1 MSKQA
6 TTHVADA
13 GQRPEA
19 RHQTPEAGR
28 RAAREVAATR
38 SAEADAR
45 GAVHGPAGKAR
56 HRPADKRVLTRT
68 TEPGAPETRYR
79 PMYARALRLRHLYPG
94 GMLCFVYFEGA
105 IALGLLL
112 ALAELVSWWVVL
124 ILPVSVALMVKV
136 NDLVAGAVARSAA
149 RTPER
154 ERERVRRE
162 VIAFMPT
169 AGHPTI
175 GPERN
180 EATAPAGS
188 HPTIGRPTIGP
199 ERNEATASRGG
210 HPAIGMERNEA
221 SAAPGGHERNVA
233 TVPPGDH
240 PTVGPEWSEATVQ
253 PGVQHDTTGHLGG
266 RDDTLG
272 PGESGAVTALT
283 EPTVQLPVAA
293 RRDKDVETTAQFP
306 VVPPAEQEA
315 GRRAETGGGY
325 AAAGR
330 YLDAAWRQHAYAM
343 AHHVE
348 HTDAPSQRERQSA
361 SRRYE

>member
-6 TTHVADA
+6 TAHAAEA
-13 GQRPEA
+13 GQREA
-19 RHQTPEAGR
+19 RHWWQGKRATSHAKERSAPEAGGRSTPEAGHHR
-28 RAAREVAATR
+28 TRGSAHEAAHRSAGAAVAAR
-38 SAEADAR
+38 SAEPDAIEA
-45 GAVHGPAGKAR
+45 GHGSVGKAR
-56 HRPADKRVLTRT
+56 HRPVEKRVLTRM
-68 TEPGAPETRYR
+68 TEPGAPEVRYR
-79 PMYARALRLRHLYPG
+79 PMYARALRLRHLHPG

-154 ERERVRRE
+154 ERERLRRE

-175 GPERN
+175 SP
-180 EATAPAGS
+180 
-188 HPTIGRPTIGP
+188 GR
-199 ERNEATASRGG
+199 SQ
-210 HPAIGMERNEA
+210 
-221 SAAPGGHERNVA
+221 AAA
-233 TVPPGDH
+233 
-240 PTVGPEWSEATVQ
+240 
-253 PGVQHDTTGHLGG
+253 DT
-266 RDDTLG
+266 
-272 PGESGAVTALT
+272 EQSGAVTALT
-283 EPTVQLPVAA
+283 EATVQLPVAA
-293 RRDKDVETTAQFP
+293 RQDRDVETTAQLP
-306 VVPPAEQEA
+306 AVPRAAEQDAQDTDPPEA
-315 GRRAETGGGY
+315 GRRDAAGGGY

-348 HTDAPSQRERQSA
+348 PTDATSQRERQSA